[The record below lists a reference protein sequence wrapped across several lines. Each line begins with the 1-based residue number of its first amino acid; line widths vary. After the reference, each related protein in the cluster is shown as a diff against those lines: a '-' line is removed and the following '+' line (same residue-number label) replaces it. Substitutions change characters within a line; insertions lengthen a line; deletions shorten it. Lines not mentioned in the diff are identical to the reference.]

1 MWIIHYR
8 VYTQGAWRRTS
19 KTVKADSLSQAKYG
33 SDLWE
38 GLIIKIERI

>member
-8 VYTQGAWRRTS
+8 VYTQGAWRRFK
-19 KTVKADSLSQAKYG
+19 KTVKAESITQAKEKA
-33 SDLWE
+33 DIWE